1 VTAWLH
7 VLATATYCGAT
18 LALLAILLPAARREV
33 DAYAQR
39 RLLAAWLRR
48 YNVASVGALGVLVI
62 TGASMVT
69 DWKAMLGPEFGRLVW
84 RLVGKLALSF
94 LLINLATYVS
104 FGLAHRLVVA
114 ELGQLPI
121 DPAKQHGMLR
131 RMATAGWLGL
141 ALAAWT
147 AWVGYRLRG

>member
-1 VTAWLH
+1 VTATLH
-7 VLATATYCGAT
+7 VLATATYVVAT
-18 LALLAILLPAARREV
+18 LALLVILLPAARRET
-33 DAYAQR
+33 DLHAQR
-39 RLLAAWLRR
+39 RLLATWLRR
-48 YNVASVGALGVLVI
+48 YNVTSVGALGVLVI

-69 DWKAMLGPEFGRLVW
+69 DWKAMLGADFGRLLW
-84 RLVGKLALSF
+84 RLTGKLGLSF
-94 LLINLATYVS
+94 LLINLATYLS

-121 DPAKQHGMLR
+121 DPAKQDGMLR

-147 AWVGYRLRG
+147 AWLGYRLRG